1 MRSRYLTHMAVSKC
15 VPMSGF
21 EMWWSYCSEWYSEW
35 WAAIRA
41 GKSKDLALS
50 AVGSGIGVLYGYE
63 RGWVKRDHF
72 LEILWVAVLGYVALL
87 LLTWIWH
94 GLFAPVKIY
103 HKHNLQLT
111 ELRLN
116 LDGEIHLSRRAV
128 AEFIRQSVD
137 VIGMR
142 LKVRVA
148 EGELGPIKRE
158 LEDAYSLIEKLK
170 PFKDEAESLRKRI
183 EDKEREPTAL
193 TPLEKQAGLRLQ
205 AQGVAQTIYDH
216 NLKGWKRDFEGQAK
230 GHGLTIV
237 IQIANLAVRGVS
249 AKTVRVRA
257 QAIYIK
263 GDEQYVLAPL
273 VWLDSSTSDVIIEPG
288 EIREIIIARK
298 LMFDFWDFTTHGGHG
313 NVTPEQGIDFD
324 LDVQLVD
331 VDSGTILDVKPT
343 TYFHWRWREG
353 PLTPFFH
360 PVLPPAPEKELK
372 ADAGESK

>member
-1 MRSRYLTHMAVSKC
+1 MRIRYLAHMAVSKC
-15 VPMSGF
+15 GPMSRF
-21 EMWWSYCSEWYSEW
+21 EMWWSYCSEWRSEW
-35 WAAIRA
+35 WAVIRA

-50 AVGSGIGVLYGYE
+50 AVCSGIGVIWGYM
-63 RGWVKRDHF
+63 RGWVTREHF
-72 LEILWVAVLGYVALL
+72 LEFLLVAILGYVALL
-87 LLTWIWH
+87 LLIWIWH
-94 GLFAPVKIY
+94 GLFVPVKIW
-103 HKHNLQLT
+103 HKHHLQLA

-128 AEFIRQSVD
+128 AEYIRQSVD

-142 LKVRVA
+142 QRVRVA
-148 EGELGPIKRE
+148 EGELGPMKRE
-158 LEDAYSLIEKLK
+158 LADAYSLIENLK
-170 PFKDEAESLRKRI
+170 SFKDEAENLRKRI
-183 EDKEREPTAL
+183 EEKEREPAAL
-193 TPLEKQAGLRLQ
+193 APLEKQAGLRLQ

-216 NLKGWKRDFEGQAK
+216 DLKGWRRDFEGQAK
-230 GHGLTIV
+230 HGLTIV
-237 IQIANLAVRGVS
+237 IQIANLAVRGAS

-263 GDEQYVLAPL
+263 GDTQYVLAPL

-298 LMFDFWDFTTHGGHG
+298 LMFEFWDFATHGGHG

-353 PLTPFFH
+353 PLTPFFQ
-360 PVLPPAPEKELK
+360 PVIPPDPEKALE